1 MSLTELLLRL
11 KPAPSPTVFIK
22 DKASYRV
29 PELTGIHYCKPIEIA
44 NILQHTADA
53 LINDP
58 NSSLNPRYMMREI
71 LLMGKM
77 YKVFNDLPEGDF
89 TEEHGKIQLSR
100 ESDGITVT
108 YEDPDKDPHENQKRK
123 ISVRWF
129 KSEPKTERFTHCH
142 VLDQFM
148 TDGKLVRSVVTG
160 YEEFGNTIGNVRGF
174 NYCTEM
180 IEMSESLESS
190 SVDKRIRYHKGR
202 YSHDGTPLSVSQ
214 S

>member
-71 LLMGKM
+71 LLMDEM
-77 YKVFNDLPEGDF
+77 YRLFEDLPEGEYIESDQQI
-89 TEEHGKIQLSR
+89 KLSR
-100 ESDGITVT
+100 EENGITVT